1 MATRLEIGRR
11 LLLLLLL
18 FLGVQHAGPDGCA
31 ARRNFLTSDL
41 VIGRRDCDNR
51 KPQRPKPAPPT
62 RRTGAQSL
70 FPPIPL
76 TVRIRLAAWRD
87 HRQNEKRPGTTPSR
101 SLRWSGWDT
110 MASARSSHSQ
120 SLWGS
125 FRFLVVSRKSP
136 ASWGAGAG
144 LLNGPAFGRCIGP
157 VAVGDRYGGKTCG
170 LQKGSQK
177 NTPGPTTSSSD
188 GPVASRLAKRS
199 LCLTSKNRTTFFV
212 KRRNFQANLMST
224 TKTFNANSSGSS
236 ANIQPLQADVL
247 ITAPPEKNRLGCS
260 ALPELKILPRWLATA
275 SAD

>member
-1 MATRLEIGRR
+1 MVTAATASLAFIDGSSGFAREGTRRTQVGCSTYRECRDGRPTSDKVCVAPTSLVVVVPATCNQFALRMTPPFYLMATRLEIGRR

-120 SLWGS
+120 SL
-125 FRFLVVSRKSP
+125 
-136 ASWGAGAG
+136 
-144 LLNGPAFGRCIGP
+144 
-157 VAVGDRYGGKTCG
+157 
-170 LQKGSQK
+170 
-177 NTPGPTTSSSD
+177 
-188 GPVASRLAKRS
+188 
-199 LCLTSKNRTTFFV
+199 
-212 KRRNFQANLMST
+212 
-224 TKTFNANSSGSS
+224 
-236 ANIQPLQADVL
+236 
-247 ITAPPEKNRLGCS
+247 
-260 ALPELKILPRWLATA
+260 
-275 SAD
+275 